1 MNTMWTT
8 VKEQFM
14 AGETVCLPNVI
25 TESAQRESERD
36 RNRETEKDR
45 DTEIKR

>member
-1 MNTMWTT
+1 MNTMWAT

-25 TESAQRESERD
+25 TESAQREPE
-36 RNRETEKDR
+36 RETE
-45 DTEIKR
+45 TERQRKIETQR